1 LSLKKWAAGGKK
13 EQDKEALK
21 QNNSHTRY
29 TYNTKQVLRL
39 STFDFQSP
47 TLMTDSELISKYQT
61 GDTTSFETLLRRHQ
75 NALYTFLLRLT
86 ADRDR
91 AEDLFQETFLH
102 VLKALP
108 KYKEQ
113 GIFRHWL
120 FRIANNVARDA
131 GRRDTAR
138 LKRVITDNEYVH
150 TAASS
155 TTRPDTA
162 AVQSDLLAHVEAA
175 LSGLP
180 DKQREVFL
188 LRVHSGM
195 RFREISEHLNEPLS
209 TVISQMRYAVTKLKP
224 ILKPIIQDES

>member
-1 LSLKKWAAGGKK
+1 
-13 EQDKEALK
+13 
-21 QNNSHTRY
+21 
-29 TYNTKQVLRL
+29 
-39 STFDFQSP
+39 
-47 TLMTDSELISKYQT
+47 MTDSELIRKYQT
-61 GDTTSFETLLRRHQ
+61 GDPKAFETLLNRHQ

-86 ADRDR
+86 ADQYR
-91 AEDLFQETFLH
+91 AEDLFQETFLR
-102 VLKALP
+102 VFKALP

-120 FRIANNVARDA
+120 FHIANNVARDT

-138 LKRVITDNEYVH
+138 LKRVITNDEYVH
-150 TAASS
+150 KAASS
-155 TTRPDTA
+155 AMRPDTA

-175 LSGLP
+175 LSELP

-195 RFREISEHLNEPLS
+195 RFREIAEYLNEPLS
-209 TVISQMRYAVTKLKP
+209 TVISQMRYAVNKLKP